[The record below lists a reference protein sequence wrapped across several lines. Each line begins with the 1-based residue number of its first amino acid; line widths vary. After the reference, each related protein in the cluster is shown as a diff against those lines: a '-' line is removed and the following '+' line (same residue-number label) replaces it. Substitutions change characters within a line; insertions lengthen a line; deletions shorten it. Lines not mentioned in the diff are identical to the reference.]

1 MNIRVL
7 SSPWPGI
14 IASLALSLLA
24 SPLAI
29 AAQSAAPTGESA
41 PLSETDLATLQNR
54 VKDLQDMLAK
64 MEKLRGN
71 LVEIAEKAL
80 DAADAAPDLTERQRY
95 EQLYTQTNARIG
107 ELDVTR
113 AEIARLVSELEMRL
127 EALRRAE

>member
-64 MEKLRGN
+64 MEKLRAN
-71 LVEIAEKAL
+71 LVESAEKAL
-80 DAADAAPDLTERQRY
+80 NGADAAPDLTERQRY